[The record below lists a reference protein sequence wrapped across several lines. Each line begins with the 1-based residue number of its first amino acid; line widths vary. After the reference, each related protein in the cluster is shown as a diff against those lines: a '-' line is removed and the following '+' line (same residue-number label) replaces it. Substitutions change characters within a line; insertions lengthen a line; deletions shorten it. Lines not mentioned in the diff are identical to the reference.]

1 MTGTAQWPETWDAE
15 IDVVVVGAGAC
26 GFAAA
31 LSAAEGGCR
40 VLLLEKWN
48 KPGGNTALSSGF
60 IPAAGTRLQ
69 REAGV
74 EDSPELMAEDILRK
88 NGYKSDPELTLHL
101 CRESAGIVHW
111 LMDAIGI
118 ELRLV
123 TDFLYGGQSV
133 HRFHAPPS
141 RSGAELIDGLM
152 AAVARQP
159 LITLVTSTPVSGLI
173 PDETGAVAG
182 VWAGG
187 DPGQGGEAI
196 RARKVILANN
206 GFGGNAEMVRRYC
219 PEIAGALYF
228 GHPGNTGDGIRWG
241 MELGAATRHMDAFQG
256 HGSVAYPHGL
266 LVTWAIMEKGGV
278 LVNSLGRRF
287 TNENSGYSA
296 ASVAVQAQPDGL
308 AYVVFD
314 ERIYRDMEAHDPNF
328 AELVQSGA
336 VRGGG
341 ELEALAEALRVD
353 GPGLKEA
360 VRLYNLAAQGS
371 TADALGRA
379 HFGLAPL
386 EAPFYGIR
394 VRAAL
399 FHTQGGLEINRY
411 AQPLRKD
418 GTPIGN
424 LFCGGGVAV
433 GISGGGCRG
442 YSPGNGLLTALGWG
456 RIAGLTA
463 AAQVRARV

>member
-1 MTGTAQWPETWDAE
+1 M
-15 IDVVVVGAGAC
+15 
-26 GFAAA
+26 
-31 LSAAEGGCR
+31 
-40 VLLLEKWN
+40 
-48 KPGGNTALSSGF
+48 
-60 IPAAGTRLQ
+60 
-69 REAGV
+69 
-74 EDSPELMAEDILRK
+74 
-88 NGYKSDPELTLHL
+88 
-101 CRESAGIVHW
+101 
-111 LMDAIGI
+111 
-118 ELRLV
+118 
-123 TDFLYGGQSV
+123 
-133 HRFHAPPS
+133 
-141 RSGAELIDGLM
+141 
-152 AAVARQP
+152 
-159 LITLVTSTPVSGLI
+159 
-173 PDETGAVAG
+173 
-182 VWAGG
+182 
-187 DPGQGGEAI
+187 
-196 RARKVILANN
+196 
-206 GFGGNAEMVRRYC
+206 
-219 PEIAGALYF
+219 
-228 GHPGNTGDGIRWG
+228 
-241 MELGAATRHMDAFQG
+241 
-256 HGSVAYPHGL
+256 
-266 LVTWAIMEKGGV
+266 
-278 LVNSLGRRF
+278 
-287 TNENSGYSA
+287 
-296 ASVAVQAQPDGL
+296 
-308 AYVVFD
+308 VFD

>member
-1 MTGTAQWPETWDAE
+1 M
-15 IDVVVVGAGAC
+15 
-26 GFAAA
+26 
-31 LSAAEGGCR
+31 
-40 VLLLEKWN
+40 
-48 KPGGNTALSSGF
+48 
-60 IPAAGTRLQ
+60 
-69 REAGV
+69 
-74 EDSPELMAEDILRK
+74 
-88 NGYKSDPELTLHL
+88 
-101 CRESAGIVHW
+101 
-111 LMDAIGI
+111 
-118 ELRLV
+118 

-133 HRFHAPPS
+133 YRFHAPPS
-141 RSGAELIDGLM
+141 RSGEELIAGFM

-159 LITLVTSTPVSGLI
+159 LITLVTSTPVTGLI
-173 PDETGAVAG
+173 TDEAGAVAG

-187 DPGQGGEAI
+187 NPGQGGEAI

-266 LVTWAIMEKGGV
+266 LVTWAIMEKGGL

-296 ASVAVQAQPDGL
+296 ASVEVQAQPEGL

-314 ERIYRDMEAHDPNF
+314 ERIYRDMQAHDPNF
-328 AELVQSGA
+328 TELVESGA
-336 VRGGG
+336 VRGGCD
-341 ELEALAEALRVD
+341 LEPLAETLRVD
-353 GPGLKEA
+353 GPGLAET
-360 VRLYNLAAQGS
+360 VRLYNQAARGEIP
-371 TADALGRA
+371 DAWGRTQ
-379 HFGLAPL
+379 FGFAPL
-386 EAPFYGIR
+386 QAPFYGIR

-399 FHTQGGLEINRY
+399 FHTQGGLAVNRN
-411 AQPLRKD
+411 AQPLRED
-418 GTPIGN
+418 GTPIRN

-433 GISGGGCRG
+433 GISGNGCRG

-456 RIAGLTA
+456 RIAGVTA
-463 AAQVRARV
+463 AAQIQAGE

>member
-1 MTGTAQWPETWDAE
+1 MSSGAHWPETWDAE
-15 IDVVVVGAGAC
+15 TDVLVVGAGAC

-31 LSAAEGGCR
+31 LSAAERGCR

-88 NGYKSDPELTLHL
+88 NGYTGDPELTLHL
-101 CRESAGIVHW
+101 CRASAGLVHW
-111 LMDAIGI
+111 LMDTVGI

-133 HRFHAPPS
+133 YRFHAPPS
-141 RSGAELIDGLM
+141 RSGEELIAGFM

-159 LITLVTSTPVSGLI
+159 LITLVTSTPVTGLI
-173 PDETGAVAG
+173 TNETGAVVG

-241 MELGAATRHMDAFQG
+241 RELGAATRHMDAFQG

-266 LVTWAIMEKGGV
+266 LVTWAIMEKGGL

-287 TNENSGYSA
+287 
-296 ASVAVQAQPDGL
+296 
-308 AYVVFD
+308 
-314 ERIYRDMEAHDPNF
+314 
-328 AELVQSGA
+328 
-336 VRGGG
+336 
-341 ELEALAEALRVD
+341 
-353 GPGLKEA
+353 
-360 VRLYNLAAQGS
+360 
-371 TADALGRA
+371 
-379 HFGLAPL
+379 
-386 EAPFYGIR
+386 
-394 VRAAL
+394 
-399 FHTQGGLEINRY
+399 
-411 AQPLRKD
+411 
-418 GTPIGN
+418 
-424 LFCGGGVAV
+424 
-433 GISGGGCRG
+433 
-442 YSPGNGLLTALGWG
+442 
-456 RIAGLTA
+456 
-463 AAQVRARV
+463 